1 MSHPSVLRCSK
12 RSNCR
17 THSVNH
23 PFSSHMPIRPST
35 VRKRRRSSASKV
47 PSLSQIARSPRLASS
62 RQEGHQRHQRTR
74 HVRASS
80 DVTHSPLPSSSPSPL
95 HLVVRLPADLRATSL
110 VAFLTPR
117 RLSLVT
123 HAVSPFPPVHM
134 VTRTA
139 GAASGPCK
147 SHAGPGRAHSPF
159 LCPTFACAGY
169 LTPHSRLRHIS
180 CSRKVET
187 LSSTPRL
194 VFIVDRLLDPR
205 GWYHL
210 ISHLSPF
217 LPPSLIHS
225 ALALIGTN
233 SFLIVLFTDPH
244 C

>member
-1 MSHPSVLRCSK
+1 MSHPSVLRCSE

-23 PFSSHMPIRPST
+23 PFSSHMPIHQST

-62 RQEGHQRHQRTR
+62 RREGHQQHQQTR

-147 SHAGPGRAHSPF
+147 SPCRARA
-159 LCPTFACAGY
+159 CPLILPVLDFACAGY
-169 LTPHSRLRHIS
+169 LTPHSRLRHMG

-187 LSSTPRL
+187 LSSIPRL

-210 ISHLSPF
+210 ISHLSLPF
-217 LPPSLIHS
+217 SRRRSFTRHS
-225 ALALIGTN
+225 
-233 SFLIVLFTDPH
+233 P
-244 C
+244 

>member
-1 MSHPSVLRCSK
+1 MQLVWSIRGPSRSHTRSLPIPPSGSVSGWPASRAVLPVISKLAAAHRACLIPRCFGAANAVI
-12 RSNCR
+12 RE
-17 THSVNH
+17 
-23 PFSSHMPIRPST
+23 SSLLLSYAHPST
-35 VRKRRRSSASKV
+35 VRKRRKRSSASKV

-62 RQEGHQRHQRTR
+62 RQEGHQRHQQTR

-147 SHAGPGRAHSPF
+147 SHAGPGRAHSLF
-159 LCPTFACAGY
+159 LCRA
-169 LTPHSRLRHIS
+169 
-180 CSRKVET
+180 
-187 LSSTPRL
+187 
-194 VFIVDRLLDPR
+194 RLLLVQD
-205 GWYHL
+205 
-210 ISHLSPF
+210 I
-217 LPPSLIHS
+217 
-225 ALALIGTN
+225 
-233 SFLIVLFTDPH
+233 
-244 C
+244 